1 MPSAESKSSLL
12 DRYLILLLLLFSAY
26 AALFIYRTSFVIDG
40 ERYFCLFDDAMIS
53 MRYADNLAH
62 HRGLVWNPGEKPVEG
77 FTNPLWV
84 CYMAMLHRIP
94 VPRSK
99 ICLLVQISGMLLLM
113 ANLVLVWSLA
123 HSLSGGSRGA
133 ALCASGLTAFY
144 LPLNNWGLQG
154 TEVSLLALVM
164 SAQAW
169 MAVRYL
175 DTGRWSGPLYLLL
188 GLATLIRPDMVVPAV
203 LILAFLA
210 VVDAPRRARHALIGA
225 IPLVLAVIGQ
235 TLFRL
240 YYFNDLLPNTY
251 YLKLTGYPLLPR
263 MTRGALVTA
272 KFLVEM
278 NPLLPVLALALI
290 ILRRDRRL
298 TLLGLIF
305 AGQLAYNV
313 YVGGDA
319 WEWWGGS
326 NRYLSVAVA
335 LFFVVL
341 ACALDYCARRVFRA
355 LADQSSITR
364 RLGSG
369 GILAG
374 FTMIA
379 LLNLNVAVGRSNRP
393 GVESEAITYQYPF
406 EELLLLEQPI
416 QVPDNERWVRG
427 GLLLRRA
434 TDAEATIAVGAAGAM
449 PYFAQRRAI
458 DLFGKNDR
466 KIAREGA
473 AVPQGWAKWIS
484 FFPGHNKSDYDYS
497 IGELKPDVILEVVP
511 AYLLERNYIRVH
523 TIADAAGSDA
533 TAVSITLLVRK
544 DSTHI
549 RPYRNHG
556 DPP

>member
-1 MPSAESKSSLL
+1 MPLAESKSSLL

-62 HRGLVWNPGEKPVEG
+62 HQGLVWNPGEKPVEG

-84 CYMAMLHRIP
+84 FYMAMLHRIP
-94 VPRSK
+94 LPRSK
-99 ICLLVQISGMLLLM
+99 ICLLVQLSGMLLLM

-123 HSLSGGSRGA
+123 RSLSGGSRGA

-154 TEVSLLALVM
+154 TEVSLLTLVM

-175 DTGRWSGPLYLLL
+175 NTGRWSGPLYLLL
-188 GLATLIRPDMVVPAV
+188 GLATLIRPDMAVPAV

-210 VVDAPRRARHALIGA
+210 VVDAPRRARHALTGA
-225 IPLVLAVIGQ
+225 IPLVLVGIAQ

-263 MTRGALVTA
+263 MTRGALVTV

-278 NPLLPVLALALI
+278 NPLLLALALALI

-326 NRYLSVAVA
+326 NRYLSVAMP

-341 ACALDYCARRVFRA
+341 VCALDYCAHHVFRT
-355 LADQSSITR
+355 LADQSGITR
-364 RLGSG
+364 RLGAG

-379 LLNLNVAVGRSNRP
+379 LLGLNVAVGRSNGP
-393 GVESEAITYQYPF
+393 GVESEAIAYRYPF
-406 EELLLLEQPI
+406 EELLLLEKPLH
-416 QVPDNERWVRG
+416 VPDNQIWVRA
-427 GLLLRRA
+427 GLLVRRT
-434 TDAEATIAVGAAGAM
+434 TDPEATIAVGAAGAI

-466 KIAREGA
+466 KIAREDA

-484 FFPGHNKSDYDYS
+484 FYPGHDKSDYDYS
-497 IGELKPDVILEVVP
+497 IGELKPDVIMEQVP
-511 AYLLERNYIRVH
+511 AYLEQDYIRVQ
-523 TIADAAGSDA
+523 TTVEAGSDA
-533 TAVSITLLVRK
+533 AATPLAWRVRK

-549 RPYRNHG
+549 RPYGNHG

>member
-1 MPSAESKSSLL
+1 MPVAEDKSPLL

-62 HRGLVWNPGEKPVEG
+62 HQGLVWNPGEKPVEG
-77 FTNPLWV
+77 FTNPAWV
-84 CYMAMLHRIP
+84 FYMAMLHRVP
-94 VPRSK
+94 LPRSK
-99 ICLLVQISGMLLLM
+99 ICLLVQLTGMLLLM

-123 HSLSGGSRGA
+123 RSLSGGSRGA

-154 TEVSLLALVM
+154 TEVSLLALVV

-169 MAVRYL
+169 MVVRYL

-188 GLATLIRPDMVVPAV
+188 GLATLIRPDMIVPAV

-210 VVDAPRRARHALIGA
+210 AVDAPGRARHALTGA
-225 IPLVLAVIGQ
+225 IPLVLAEIAQ

-263 MTRGALVTA
+263 LTRGALVTA

-298 TLLGLIF
+298 TPLGLIF

-326 NRYLSVAVA
+326 NRYVSIAVP

-341 ACALDYCARRVFRA
+341 ACALDYCARHVFRA
-355 LADQSSITR
+355 LADRSSLTR

-379 LLNLNVAVGRSNRP
+379 LLGLNVDVGRSNRP
-393 GVESEAITYQYPF
+393 GIDSEALEDRYPF
-406 EELLLLEQPI
+406 EELLLLEKPLY
-416 QVPDNERWVRG
+416 VPSLENWVREA
-427 GLLLRRA
+427 LLVRRI
-434 TDAEATIAVGAAGAM
+434 TDPEATIAVNAAGSI

-458 DLFGKNDR
+458 DLLGKNDR
-466 KIAREGA
+466 KIAREDA
-473 AVPQGWAKWIS
+473 VVPQGWAKWIS
-484 FFPGHNKSDYDYS
+484 FFPGHNKSDYGYS
-497 IGELKPDVILEVVP
+497 IGELKPDVIMDLVP
-511 AYLLERNYIRVH
+511 AAYVERDY
-523 TIADAAGSDA
+523 TQ
-533 TAVSITLLVRK
+533 ITPSFMLRK
-544 DSTHI
+544 DSKHI
-549 RPYRNHG
+549 HPK
-556 DPP
+556 